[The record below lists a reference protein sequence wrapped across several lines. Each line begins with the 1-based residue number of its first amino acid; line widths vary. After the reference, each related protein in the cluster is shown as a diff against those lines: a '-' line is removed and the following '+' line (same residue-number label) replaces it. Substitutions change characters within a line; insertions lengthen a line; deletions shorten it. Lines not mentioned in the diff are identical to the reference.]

1 MLCGLIHRFLYV
13 CAFFSEPQMHRVFEY
28 MHVLSTLDVNTTTIQ
43 HQLLY
48 SKQENEDLVLKSQNH
63 TPQND
68 ETKLIT
74 RPFSICN
81 DRVFALRLNHLSHAS
96 AYHNIYAHIHTL
108 GWSIQI
114 RELELLDGS
123 SNSNYPKNQSD
134 KIRPSG

>member
-1 MLCGLIHRFLYV
+1 M
-13 CAFFSEPQMHRVFEY
+13 
-28 MHVLSTLDVNTTTIQ
+28 
-43 HQLLY
+43 
-48 SKQENEDLVLKSQNH
+48 LKSQNH

-96 AYHNIYAHIHTL
+96 AYHNIYAHINKL

-114 RELELLDGS
+114 RELEFLAGS
-123 SNSNYPKNQSD
+123 TNSNPKKSVLI
-134 KIRPSG
+134 KWSSGKK